1 MPIEVTDILPE
12 GAEGASAAAEEQA
25 PSEEAVVL
33 ETTPEEAPAPAPK
46 KRGRP
51 VGSKNK
57 PKPSS
62 VAGDCSHLQS
72 PAVTYSHLQSPAVT
86 YSHPASEGEAAS
98 PPKAKAKPKAKP
110 AAAPAES
117 EPRVKRAA
125 PKRVPKP
132 PPVYESESEEE
143 VPLSPVSQRRAQWAA
158 YRQAQVDAH
167 QARTV
172 HYSKALD
179 RMLAF

>member
-12 GAEGASAAAEEQA
+12 GAAAAEELDVA
-25 PSEEAVVL
+25 PPEEGVPEA
-33 ETTPEEAPAPAPK
+33 TPEEAPAPAPK

-57 PKPSS
+57 VKAASEAAS
-62 VAGDCSHLQS
+62 EVAGE
-72 PAVTYSHLQSPAVT
+72 A
-86 YSHPASEGEAAS
+86 ASEVAGEVASEVAPAAS
-98 PPKAKAKPKAKP
+98 PPKAKANARAKAT
-110 AAAPAES
+110 AAPIES
-117 EPRVKRAA
+117 VHMKRAA

-132 PPVYESESEEE
+132 PPVCESESEEE
-143 VPLSPVSQRRAQWAA
+143 TPLSPTSQRRAQWAA

-167 QARTV
+167 QARTA

>member
-1 MPIEVTDILPE
+1 MAIEVTDILPE
-12 GAEGASAAAEEQA
+12 AAAAAEEEI
-25 PSEEAVVL
+25 PPEAAL
-33 ETTPEEAPAPAPK
+33 RAAAEPPPPEAAPAPAPK
-46 KRGRP
+46 KKGRP

-57 PKPSS
+57 PKASS
-62 VAGDCSHLQS
+62 VA
-72 PAVTYSHLQSPAVT
+72 VTCSHLQSPAVT

-110 AAAPAES
+110 TAAPAES
-117 EPRVKRAA
+117 VRVKRAA
-125 PKRVPKP
+125 PKRAP
-132 PPVYESESEEE
+132 PPVYESESEEDT
-143 VPLSPVSQRRAQWAA
+143 PLSPMSQRRAQWAA

-167 QARTV
+167 QARTA

>member
-12 GAEGASAAAEEQA
+12 AAAAAEEVA
-25 PSEEAVVL
+25 PPDEETSSEA
-33 ETTPEEAPAPAPK
+33 TPEATPEAAPAPAPK
-46 KRGRP
+46 KKGRP
-51 VGSKNK
+51 AGSKNK
-57 PKPSS
+57 PKASS
-62 VAGDCSHLQS
+62 VA
-72 PAVTYSHLQSPAVT
+72 VTCSHLQSPAVT

-98 PPKAKAKPKAKP
+98 PPKAKAKPKAK
-110 AAAPAES
+110 ATAAPAES
-117 EPRVKRAA
+117 VRVKRAA
-125 PKRVPKP
+125 PKRVP

-143 VPLSPVSQRRAQWAA
+143 PPLSPMSQRRAQWAA

-167 QARTV
+167 QARTS

>member
-12 GAEGASAAAEEQA
+12 GAAAAEETT
-25 PSEEAVVL
+25 PPEEEVPEA
-33 ETTPEEAPAPAPK
+33 TPEEAPAPAPK

-57 PKPSS
+57 LKTPSEVAS
-62 VAGDCSHLQS
+62 EVAGEVA
-72 PAVTYSHLQSPAVT
+72 P
-86 YSHPASEGEAAS
+86 AAS
-98 PPKAKAKPKAKP
+98 PPTAKAKAKAKAKATP
-110 AAAPAES
+110 APIES
-117 EPRVKRAA
+117 VHMKRAA

-143 VPLSPVSQRRAQWAA
+143 TPLSPTSQRRAQWAA

-167 QARTV
+167 QARTAQ
-172 HYSKALD
+172 YSKALD